1 MSPPPEN
8 DPRLE
13 AMGDTPRFLLAYHP
27 ASGKMSRAE
36 VIDIARD
43 YLADLDDV
51 PDEDFKVVSS
61 LHLPADD
68 QVYVFD
74 VALITDLS
82 GELRLR

>member
-1 MSPPPEN
+1 MTEVSNVSSRQE
-8 DPRLE
+8 RY
-13 AMGDTPRFLLAYHP
+13 LLAYHP
-27 ASGKMSRAE
+27 AGGKADLSRTE
-36 VIDIARD
+36 VIAIARD

-51 PDEDFKVVSS
+51 PDDDFKVVCS

-82 GELRLR
+82 GALRLRDD